1 MQKKGSRGGRK
12 IFSNQG
18 KGVSK
23 SIREIVLLKMCFCYV
38 RLTCLN
44 VRVSEREEDIH
55 TYEICLLIYSS
66 LEGLVQAAAS
76 NQEFRPGLP
85 QSWQG
90 AQALDHLQLPSQQA
104 ALDVDQPRAFTVIL
118 RWDARV
124 TPASSSLVPNVSPSI
139 KCFKDEKKV
148 LTETR
153 TKNPL
158 FIHYIYTYIYAYV
171 FVFIKIQVYIL
182 LL

>member
-1 MQKKGSRGGRK
+1 MERGRVEVQKKGSRGGRK

-55 TYEICLLIYSS
+55 THEICLLIHSS

-76 NQEFRPGLP
+76 SQEFVLV
-85 QSWQG
+85 S
-90 AQALDHLQLPSQQA
+90 L
-104 ALDVDQPRAFTVIL
+104 RAG
-118 RWDARV
+118 R
-124 TPASSSLVPNVSPSI
+124 SPS
-139 KCFKDEKKV
+139 
-148 LTETR
+148 T
-153 TKNPL
+153 
-158 FIHYIYTYIYAYV
+158 
-171 FVFIKIQVYIL
+171 
-182 LL
+182 